1 MIQHRIQAWFASQG
15 SYLEG
20 VNLYAEVGEKR
31 TLQGLRQ
38 YLAFSMVPE
47 RARTEL
53 EQALRQHLGASP
65 APPPVPEQPAPKKL
79 VAEEPGPVQQLRRQ
93 AIPLLRE
100 RDAHRAQLVQM
111 AADADKYTDADRYLL
126 AETIMVVQ
134 KEIDEVYQRIER
146 YHDEGEVPEVGSTS
160 KIVRES
166 VEKYQRVLSIRSAIS
181 RLNKRLNNPPDDLQQ
196 QADQTDLLA
205 KQVELNTLLEELGIQ
220 D

>member
-146 YHDEGEVPEVGSTS
+146 YHYEGEVPEVGSTS

>member
-1 MIQHRIQAWFASQG
+1 MIQHRIQAWFAAQG

-53 EQALRQHLGASP
+53 EQALRQHLGTPP
-65 APPPVPEQPAPKKL
+65 ALPPVTEQPAPKKL

-181 RLNKRLNNPPDDLQQ
+181 RLNKRLKNPPDALQQ

-205 KQVELNTLLEELGIQ
+205 KQVELNTLLEELGLQ

>member
-1 MIQHRIQAWFASQG
+1 
-15 SYLEG
+15 
-20 VNLYAEVGEKR
+20 
-31 TLQGLRQ
+31 
-38 YLAFSMVPE
+38 
-47 RARTEL
+47 
-53 EQALRQHLGASP
+53 
-65 APPPVPEQPAPKKL
+65 
-79 VAEEPGPVQQLRRQ
+79 
-93 AIPLLRE
+93 
-100 RDAHRAQLVQM
+100 M